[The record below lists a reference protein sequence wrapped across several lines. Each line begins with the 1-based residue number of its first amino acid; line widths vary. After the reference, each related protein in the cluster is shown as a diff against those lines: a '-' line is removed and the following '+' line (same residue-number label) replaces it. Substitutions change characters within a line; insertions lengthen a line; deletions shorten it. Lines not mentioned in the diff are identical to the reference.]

1 MTPGNSVFR
10 GIGGNIYGVFE
21 VMMRDLKTAV
31 GVLTEELKKKGHPG
45 KCCGE
50 RESWRKVQ

>member
-21 VMMRDLKTAV
+21 VMMKDLKTAV